1 MIDLI
6 YQIVKVILN
15 KELRGNITP
24 DEFNKIAKQ
33 VQDEIFA
40 EYFGDA
46 NLQQNKENRGLTNK
60 NYANLPQLI
69 RQKITRFHEKGILTY
84 NVGTLNF
91 DLPTDLYFIE
101 DNGLLYGNNVIEE
114 AQGADFGFLSSSLA
128 APSVTFPIYEI
139 YKDAIKI
146 YPSEIQNN
154 VTCRYLRKPA
164 DPKWTYTSI
173 GDVELFDNTIS
184 DYQDFELH
192 TSELPNIV
200 INMLSYLGINIR
212 ESDLV
217 QYIEQLKM
225 KSDAKEQQ
233 R

>member
-1 MIDLI
+1 MIDTI
-6 YQIVKVILN
+6 YQIVKVVLN

-40 EYFGDA
+40 EYFVDA

-60 NYANLPQLI
+60 NYANLPQLV
-69 RQKITRFHEKGILTY
+69 RQKIARFHKLESLTY

-91 DLPTDLYFIE
+91 DLPSDIYFIE
-101 DNGLLYGNNVIEE
+101 DNGLLYNSNVIEE

-128 APSVTFPIYEI
+128 SPSVTFPVYEN
-139 YKDAIKI
+139 YMDAIRV
-146 YPSEIQNN
+146 YPAEIQTG

-164 DPKWTYTSI
+164 DPKWTYTSV
-173 GDVELFDNTIS
+173 GDVELFDATIS

-192 TSELPNIV
+192 TSELSNIV
-200 INMLSYLGINIR
+200 INMLSYFGINIR
-212 ESDLV
+212 EAEV
-217 QYIEQLKM
+217 TQYAEALKQNEEN
-225 KSDAKEQQ
+225 KEQQ
-233 R
+233 